1 MVQLL
6 IKTVDLILCGLG
18 SLTFLELTLIA
29 MGRGVRFCP
38 SFTRNKTFYR
48 LWEYGSRYAIID
60 LVKRGF

>member
-18 SLTFLELTLIA
+18 SLTFLELTLVA

-38 SFTRNKTFYR
+38 SLEEIRRFTGHGNMVQ
-48 LWEYGSRYAIID
+48 G
-60 LVKRGF
+60 V